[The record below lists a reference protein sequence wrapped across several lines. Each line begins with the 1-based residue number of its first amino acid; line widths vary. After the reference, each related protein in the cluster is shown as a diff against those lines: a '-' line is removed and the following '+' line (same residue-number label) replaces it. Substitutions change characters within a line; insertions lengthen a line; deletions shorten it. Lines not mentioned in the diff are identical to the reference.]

1 MAERIEVTVNGT
13 SFTVEIADLEQIT
26 KPTFEVLVNGR
37 PYTVNL
43 NKGNHVA
50 TVPAPAPASA
60 PAPGAAPRVEPA
72 AQPKPAAAAADGQG
86 QRVTAPMP
94 GKILS
99 VAVKVGDRVQPRDTL
114 CTLEAMK
121 MEMSVAAPG
130 AGTVREV
137 HAQVGESVAHGD
149 LLFVLE

>member
-1 MAERIEVTVNGT
+1 MAERIDVTVNGT
-13 SFTVEIADLEQIT
+13 TYSVEIADLEEMA
-26 KPTFEVLVNGR
+26 KPSFEVLVNGR

-43 NKGNHVA
+43 NRENHRPSSTA
-50 TVPAPAPASA
+50 PAAPAAAPAP
-60 PAPGAAPRVEPA
+60 APRVEPIS
-72 AQPKPAAAAADGQG
+72 PPRPVPVPPIDGQG

-99 VAVKVGDRVQPRDTL
+99 VAVKVGDRVQPKDTL

-130 AGTVREV
+130 AGTVRQV
-137 HAQVGESVAHGD
+137 NAQVGESVGYGD